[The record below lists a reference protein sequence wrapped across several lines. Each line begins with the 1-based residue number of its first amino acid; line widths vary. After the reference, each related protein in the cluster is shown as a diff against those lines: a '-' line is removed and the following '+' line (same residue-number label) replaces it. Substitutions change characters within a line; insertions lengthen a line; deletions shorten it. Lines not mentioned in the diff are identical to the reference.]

1 MEGFNKLPLG
11 KHPIIHVIQFL
22 AFVLKDRI
30 LTQNQIHSKGQKFFC
45 GRTLSSESFGAG
57 FGSALATI
65 DANGDGRDDLLVGL
79 SPNDGTRHLFP
90 LIMI

>member
-1 MEGFNKLPLG
+1 MEGFNKLPFG
-11 KHPIIHVIQFL
+11 KHPIVHVIQFL
-22 AFVLKDRI
+22 AFALKDRI
-30 LTQNQIHSKGQKFFC
+30 STKTKYIKKNC
-45 GRTLSSESFGAG
+45 ARTLSSESFGAG

-79 SPNDGTRHLFP
+79 SPTDGTTHLFS

>member
-1 MEGFNKLPLG
+1 MEFLHKT
-11 KHPIIHVIQFL
+11 KYIQK
-22 AFVLKDRI
+22 VK
-30 LTQNQIHSKGQKFFC
+30 SFFC

-79 SPNDGTRHLFP
+79 GHTDGTTHLRP

>member
-1 MEGFNKLPLG
+1 MEGFNKVPFG

-22 AFVLKDRI
+22 AFALKDRI
-30 LTQNQIHSKGQKFFC
+30 LTQNQIHSKGQKFFS

-79 SPNDGTRHLFP
+79 SPTDGTTHLFP
-90 LIMI
+90 LMRI

>member
-1 MEGFNKLPLG
+1 MPFG
-11 KHPIIHVIQFL
+11 KPPIINSYTKPNTFT
-22 AFVLKDRI
+22 R
-30 LTQNQIHSKGQKFFC
+30 SKVFC

-79 SPNDGTRHLFP
+79 SPTDGTTHLRP

>member
-1 MEGFNKLPLG
+1 MLTKRETE
-11 KHPIIHVIQFL
+11 
-22 AFVLKDRI
+22 I
-30 LTQNQIHSKGQKFFC
+30 LSSCVYSLVTVAAVVKRVTQKPGQW
-45 GRTLSSESFGAG
+45 TQYLSSESFGAG

-79 SPNDGTRHLFP
+79 GPTDGTTHLRP